1 MLTLTL
7 FVCFVCYHP
16 TRLGQLCQG
25 LKCHWYACIL
35 FAFRTISVVFCYE
48 VGWISLTKEMNVALS
63 LKLSPGELKHAN
75 LILHFPRIQ
84 DQQSQQLPVAKALL
98 QKKNLII
105 IKKRLQNTW
114 SPGNRAVNVIALVQC
129 PKKSPTEPNY
139 YLAKRT
145 MNNQCNILLM

>member
-98 QKKNLII
+98 QKAFNNN
-105 IKKRLQNTW
+105 KKKVAKYLESREQSCKCDWLSIVSQ
-114 SPGNRAVNVIALVQC
+114 
-129 PKKSPTEPNY
+129 KKSY
-139 YLAKRT
+139 
-145 MNNQCNILLM
+145 